1 MVKGVIMNFDDKKQ
15 RAGEIAEILKTFPDG
30 LQEKVFDYLTRDDGG
45 QSFAISE
52 VVLESNVEQEVKVQG
67 QVEARKIGSPKKVTN
82 TSYQPQ
88 FVRDLNLRPN
98 DKKTLADFF
107 KEKNPSGNIENTAV
121 IVYYLKE
128 TMGID
133 VVTPDHIYTCYR
145 ELGVKIPAVLPQN
158 LRDCASNRYGFIDF
172 KNGVL
177 STNIRGI
184 NFVEQD
190 LPKKK

>member
-1 MVKGVIMNFDDKKQ
+1 MNFDEKKQ
-15 RAGEIAEILKTFPDG
+15 RVAEIAEILKTFPDG
-30 LQEKVFDYLTRDDGG
+30 LQEKVFDYLTRDDSKQILVNGAILENNDKQETNI
-45 QSFAISE
+45 QSHAETKKAS
-52 VVLESNVEQEVKVQG
+52 SAK
-67 QVEARKIGSPKKVTN
+67 KITN

-88 FVRDLNLRPN
+88 FVRDLNLRPS
-98 DKKTLADFF
+98 DKKTLVEFL

-128 TMGID
+128 ILKID
-133 VVTPDHIYTCYR
+133 VVTPDHIFTCYR
-145 ELGVKIPAVLPQN
+145 ELNIKIPAVLPQN

-172 KNGVL
+172 KNGTCF
-177 STNIRGI
+177 TNIRGI